1 MEIKRYENY
10 ITWKDKQGNFN
21 TECNRA
27 SLPNDLS
34 LTIPTNALTKVCEL
48 NGGGKIMRIRKLV
61 PVECMKLMGFTREDY
76 QAMRDTGMTDAQI
89 YHCAGDS
96 LVVPLCAM
104 LYAQMLPISEEKAK
118 FIVERY
124 IDEIK
129 ES

>member
-27 SLPNDLS
+27 SLPNDLC

-48 NGGGKIMRIRKLV
+48 NGGGQIMRIRKLV
-61 PVECMKLMGFTREDY
+61 PVETMKLMGFTREDY
-76 QAMRDTGMTDAQI
+76 QAMREIGMTDAQI

-96 LVVPLCAM
+96 IVVNVLVGLIGF
-104 LYAQMLPISEEKAK
+104 LLPISEEELQKGMRDYT
-118 FIVERY
+118 E
-124 IDEIK
+124 EIK

>member
-48 NGGGKIMRIRKLV
+48 NGGG
-61 PVECMKLMGFTREDY
+61 EDY
-76 QAMRDTGMTDAQI
+76 
-89 YHCAGDS
+89 
-96 LVVPLCAM
+96 
-104 LYAQMLPISEEKAK
+104 EN
-118 FIVERY
+118 
-124 IDEIK
+124 
-129 ES
+129 